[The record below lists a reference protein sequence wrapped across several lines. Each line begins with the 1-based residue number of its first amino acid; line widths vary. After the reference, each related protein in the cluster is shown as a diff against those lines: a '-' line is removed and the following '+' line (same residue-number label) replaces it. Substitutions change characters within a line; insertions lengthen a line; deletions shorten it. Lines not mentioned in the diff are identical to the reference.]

1 MGINIELGTFRISKV
16 RGTEQGEASQV
27 WDNASCKEASSSVSC
42 FSIISSR
49 KPRSIASLSKGS
61 STRLSCVANHSIV
74 TGFASLN
81 IFLSELCFK
90 VNIQEE
96 AKSTGPK
103 ESEAEEQSVVV
114 AQNGHFKPRQPRWN
128 ISFRNSN
135 FFSSQILIL
144 GLQGLQIHTS

>member
-1 MGINIELGTFRISKV
+1 MNIWGHVLLTTFPAWAV
-16 RGTEQGEASQV
+16 FQ
-27 WDNASCKEASSSVSC
+27 
-42 FSIISSR
+42 
-49 KPRSIASLSKGS
+49 
-61 STRLSCVANHSIV
+61 
-74 TGFASLN
+74 
-81 IFLSELCFK
+81 SEY
-90 VNIQEE
+90 IQEE

-144 GLQGLQIHTS
+144 GLQGLKIHTS